1 MEVSN
6 VKTIGFLGPWGTFCE
21 EAACEYNKKLEA
33 KLVPLPTIE
42 RIMKEIK
49 LKKID
54 EGVVPIEN
62 SIEGSVNLT
71 LDLLVHECKLRIKG
85 EIILKIEHN
94 LLLNFDTPIEKIK
107 RVYSHPQAIF
117 QCRDFLNRNLP
128 EAEIKYVAST
138 AEGAERVQKDPM
150 AAAIGSKRLA
160 GIYNL
165 NLAVRGIQSQKDNY
179 TRFVVL
185 AEKDHHKTVNDKT
198 SIVFSVPNTPGS
210 LYEVLKEFA
219 VRELNLTKI
228 ESRPSKKTLGEYFFF
243 LDIDGHRCD
252 TKLRAAL
259 ENIKKKC
266 SFYKTL
272 GSYPKQL

>member
-1 MEVSN
+1 

-21 EAACEYNKKLEA
+21 EAAWEYNKNLKA

-42 RIMKEIK
+42 RIMEEIK

-71 LDLLVHECKLRIKG
+71 LDLLIHECKLMIKR

-107 RVYSHPQAIF
+107 RIYSHPQAIF
-117 QCRDFLNRNLP
+117 QCRDFLNQKLP

-138 AEGAERVQKDPM
+138 AEGAERVRNDPL

-185 AEKDHHKTVNDKT
+185 AEKDHHRTNRDKT

-219 VRELNLTKI
+219 IRELNLTKI

-259 ENIKKKC
+259 EKIKKKC

-272 GSYPKQL
+272 GSYPKHL